1 MKPVMFDAWL
11 ARANGS
17 SVEVVKGASGSEDPG
32 APTPIPL
39 DEVYGCAC
47 ILKSMIDRSQQDQPA
62 GRLSLMPLDLPIL
75 G

>member
-11 ARANGS
+11 ARANDS
-17 SVEVVKGASGSEDPG
+17 SVEAVKGASGSEDPG

-39 DEVYGCAC
+39 EEVYGCAC

>member
-1 MKPVMFDAWL
+1 MKPMMFDAWL

-17 SVEVVKGASGSEDPG
+17 SVEVVKGAAGSEDRA
-32 APTPIPL
+32 APTPVPL
-39 DEVYGCAC
+39 EEVYECAC

-62 GRLSLMPLDLPIL
+62 GRLALMPLDLPMP